1 MAGYSG
7 TPLPK
12 KLGIKPSC
20 RLALAYPLDDIDE
33 ILGELPDGVE
43 MCSTNSDSLDIIV
56 FFTKQRMLLEDHFG
70 TLAGRLQPA
79 GSLWIAWPK
88 RSSRVETDLTENVV
102 REVGL
107 GEGLVD
113 TKVCAISNIW
123 SGLRFVYRLA
133 DRPALKGRRS

>member
-12 KLGIKPSC
+12 KLGIKESC
-20 RLALAYPLDDIDE
+20 RLALAYPPDDIEE

-56 FFTKQRMLLEDHFG
+56 FFTKEKKLLEDHFG
-70 TLAGRLQPA
+70 NLARRLQPA